1 MRESGNNRIK
11 DELNMNN
18 QNNTESDD
26 LLARLEKQLDDIDT
40 AEILQ
45 DMTPESLKEK
55 GFIGDKTV
63 KIPKRFAK
71 QETEKEHLAFEEG
84 VEFERLSESVLIDE
98 VGVESLLY
106 LDDVENG
113 RIIATRDADE
123 SSPVAAGINVVR
135 KEKDGKEL
143 YYALVRGKVVI
154 IKNALHV
161 IASDRDCKL
170 SVRIDQE
177 KMNAFL
183 DCEPGLGRGRSL
195 SSGAVRDA
203 LNGQG
208 IKFGIDENRITEIVG
223 VAETS
228 KKRQKDV
235 CIASGKPPLPG
246 ADGSIEYLFSSENLD
261 ADFKILADGRIDYHH
276 SQNIVMAKKD
286 QFLARLIAP
295 KQGRAGVNVL
305 GRDVPAPSGTPAVLA
320 AGEGVRADKG
330 ATEFYAA
337 INGSIILNGSVIE
350 VVNTYVVDGDVDFS
364 TGNIQFNGNVLING
378 NVPDGFEVKAEGDII
393 VAKIVESARLEAGR
407 DIVIKG
413 GVQGKG
419 RGLISAGRDIK
430 VGYAQNARLEA
441 QGNIYI
447 GNFAINSYVFTSKNL
462 VMLEKR
468 GSVIGGEVF
477 AQRGIDVR
485 ILGSENGVKTSA
497 EAGTNYLVLR
507 RISELD
513 TAIEFCERN
522 ILKIDDS
529 LKTFYSRMK
538 SGQPMTDATKQV
550 IAKTIEKKKDLEQ
563 RRAIMFAKRTDLF
576 EQSRE
581 RDACFVKVKQTCF
594 ADVTIKI
601 KEYKTVV
608 TKERNNV
615 RFFEDR
621 NAETIAVGAY

>member
-1 MRESGNNRIK
+1 MEP
-11 DELNMNN
+11 
-18 QNNTESDD
+18 DD
-26 LLARLEKQLDDIDT
+26 LLARLEKQLDEIDT

-55 GFIGDKTV
+55 GFIGNKAV
-63 KIPKRFAK
+63 KIPKRFAT

-84 VEFERLSESVLIDE
+84 VEFERLPETVLLE
-98 VGVESLLY
+98 QVGAESLQY
-106 LDDVENG
+106 LDDVESG
-113 RIIATRDADE
+113 GIIAMRDADE
-123 SSPVAAGINVVR
+123 SSPVVAGINVVR

-143 YYALVRGKVVI
+143 YYAQVRGKVVI
-154 IKNALHV
+154 IKNVLHV
-161 IASDRDCKL
+161 IASDRDCTL
-170 SVRIDQE
+170 SVRIDRE
-177 KMNAFL
+177 KMNVIL
-183 DCEPGLGRGRSL
+183 DCEPGLGRGRPL
-195 SSGAVRDA
+195 SFGAVMDA

-208 IKFGIDENRITEIVG
+208 IKFGVDEKRITEVVG

-228 KKRQKDV
+228 KKGQKDV

-246 ADGSIEYLFSSENLD
+246 ACGSIEYLFSNEGLD

-305 GRDVPAPSGTPAVLA
+305 GREVPAPGGAPAVLA

-350 VVNTYVVDGDVDFS
+350 VVNTYVVEGDVDFS

-419 RGLISAGRDIK
+419 KGLISAGRDIK

-485 ILGSENGVKTSA
+485 VLGSENGVKTSA
-497 EAGTNYLVLR
+497 EAGTNYLVVR
-507 RISELD
+507 KISELD
-513 TAIEFCERN
+513 AAIEFCERN

-538 SGQPMTDATKQV
+538 SGAPMTDATKQV
-550 IAKTIEKKKDLEQ
+550 VAKTIEKKKDLEQ
-563 RRAIMFAKRTDLF
+563 RRTIMFAKRTDLF

-621 NAETIAVGAY
+621 NAEAIVAGAY

>member
-1 MRESGNNRIK
+1 MGRLMEP
-11 DELNMNN
+11 
-18 QNNTESDD
+18 DD
-26 LLARLEKQLDDIDT
+26 LLVRLEKQLDEIDT

-55 GFIGDKTV
+55 GFIGNKAV

-84 VEFERLSESVLIDE
+84 VEFERLSETVLIE
-98 VGVESLLY
+98 QVGVESLQY

-113 RIIATRDADE
+113 GIIATRDADE
-123 SSPVAAGINVVR
+123 SSPVVAGINVVR

-143 YYALVRGKVVI
+143 YYASVRGKVVI

-170 SVRIDQE
+170 SVRIDRE
-177 KMNAFL
+177 KMNVFL

-195 SSGAVRDA
+195 SAGAVMDA

-208 IKFGIDENRITEIVG
+208 IKFGVDEKRITEVLC

-228 KKRQKDV
+228 KKGQKDV

-246 ADGSIEYLFSSENLD
+246 ACGSIEYLFSNEGLD

-286 QFLARLIAP
+286 QLLARLIAP

-305 GRDVPAPSGTPAVLA
+305 GREVPAPGGAPAVLA

-330 ATEFYAA
+330 AAEFYAA

-350 VVNTYVVDGDVDFS
+350 VVNTYVVEGDVDFS

-419 RGLISAGRDIK
+419 KGLISAGRDIK

-485 ILGSENGVKTSA
+485 VLGSENGVKTSA
-497 EAGTNYLVLR
+497 EAGTNYLVVR
-507 RISELD
+507 KISELD
-513 TAIEFCERN
+513 AAIEFCERN

-538 SGQPMTDATKQV
+538 SGAPMNDGTKQV
-550 IAKTIEKKKDLEQ
+550 VAKTIEKKKDLEQ
-563 RRAIMFAKRTDLF
+563 RRTIMFAKRTDLF

-601 KEYKTVV
+601 KEYKTLV

-621 NAETIAVGAY
+621 NAEAIVAGAY

>member
-1 MRESGNNRIK
+1 
-11 DELNMNN
+11 
-18 QNNTESDD
+18 
-26 LLARLEKQLDDIDT
+26 
-40 AEILQ
+40 
-45 DMTPESLKEK
+45 
-55 GFIGDKTV
+55 
-63 KIPKRFAK
+63 
-71 QETEKEHLAFEEG
+71 
-84 VEFERLSESVLIDE
+84 
-98 VGVESLLY
+98 
-106 LDDVENG
+106 
-113 RIIATRDADE
+113 
-123 SSPVAAGINVVR
+123 
-135 KEKDGKEL
+135 
-143 YYALVRGKVVI
+143 
-154 IKNALHV
+154 
-161 IASDRDCKL
+161 
-170 SVRIDQE
+170 
-177 KMNAFL
+177 
-183 DCEPGLGRGRSL
+183 
-195 SSGAVRDA
+195 
-203 LNGQG
+203 
-208 IKFGIDENRITEIVG
+208 
-223 VAETS
+223 
-228 KKRQKDV
+228 
-235 CIASGKPPLPG
+235 
-246 ADGSIEYLFSSENLD
+246 
-261 ADFKILADGRIDYHH
+261 
-276 SQNIVMAKKD
+276 
-286 QFLARLIAP
+286 
-295 KQGRAGVNVL
+295 
-305 GRDVPAPSGTPAVLA
+305 VLA

>member
-1 MRESGNNRIK
+1 MGCVRETV
-11 DELNMNN
+11 MPNN
-18 QNNTESDD
+18 QNNIEPDD
-26 LLARLEKQLDDIDT
+26 LLARLEKQLDEIDT
-40 AEILQ
+40 AEFLQ

-55 GFIGDKTV
+55 GFIGDKAV
-63 KIPKRFAK
+63 EIPSRFEK
-71 QETEKEHLAFEEG
+71 HETEKEHLVFEDG
-84 VEFERLSESVLIDE
+84 VEFERLPESALIDD
-98 VGVESLLY
+98 VPVESLLY
-106 LDDVENG
+106 LDDVEDG
-113 RIIATRDADE
+113 QLIATRNADE
-123 SSPVAAGINVVR
+123 SAPVSVGINVAR
-135 KEKDGKEL
+135 KEKEGKEL
-143 YYALVRGKVVI
+143 YSALVRGKVVI
-154 IKNALHV
+154 IRNALNV
-161 IASDRDCKL
+161 IASDRDCTL
-170 SVRIDQE
+170 SVRIDPQE
-177 KMNAFL
+177 MNAFL

-195 SSGAVRDA
+195 SVGAIRDA
-203 LNGQG
+203 LGSQG
-208 IKFGIDENRITEIVG
+208 IRFGVDENRIAQVIG
-223 VAETS
+223 DAEAS
-228 KKRQKDV
+228 KKAQKDV
-235 CIASGKPPLPG
+235 CIASGKPPVPG
-246 ADGSIEYLFSSENLD
+246 ADGSVEYLFSNDNQD

-276 SQNIVMAKKD
+276 SQNIVMAQKD
-286 QFLARLIAP
+286 QMLARLIAP
-295 KQGRAGVNVL
+295 RPGRVGVNVL
-305 GRDVPAPSGTPAVLA
+305 GKEVPACSGAPAALA
-320 AGEGVRADKG
+320 AGEGVRAGKG

-337 INGSIILNGSVIE
+337 INGSIIVNGSVIE

-441 QGNIYI
+441 QGNVYI

-485 ILGSENGVKTSA
+485 VLGSENGVKTSA

-522 ILKIDDS
+522 VLKIDDS

-538 SGQPMTDATKQV
+538 SGQPMSDGTKQV
-550 IAKTIEKKKDLEQ
+550 IAKTLQKKKDLEQ

-594 ADVTIKI
+594 ADVTVKI
-601 KEYKTVV
+601 KEYRMVV
-608 TKERNNV
+608 SKERNNV

-621 NAETIAVGAY
+621 KSETIAVGAY

>member
-1 MRESGNNRIK
+1 MP
-11 DELNMNN
+11 NN
-18 QNNTESDD
+18 QNNTGPDD
-26 LLARLEKQLDDIDT
+26 LLARLEKQLDEIDT

-55 GFIGDKTV
+55 GFIGDKAV
-63 KIPKRFAK
+63 EIPSRFEK
-71 QETEKEHLAFEEG
+71 HETEKEHLVFEDN
-84 VEFERLSESVLIDE
+84 VEFERLQESSLIDDLS
-98 VGVESLLY
+98 VESLLY

-113 RIIATRDADE
+113 QLIATRDADE
-123 SSPVAAGINVVR
+123 SAPMVVGINVAR
-135 KEKDGKEL
+135 KEKDDKEL
-143 YYALVRGKVVI
+143 YCALVRGKVVM
-154 IKNALHV
+154 IKNVLHV
-161 IASDRDCKL
+161 VASDRDCTL
-170 SVRIDQE
+170 SVRIDPQE
-177 KMNAFL
+177 MNVFL
-183 DCEPGLGRGRSL
+183 DCEPGFGRGRSL
-195 SSGAVRDA
+195 SVGAVRDIM
-203 LNGQG
+203 NVQG
-208 IKFGIDENRITEIVG
+208 IRFGIDENRIAQVIG
-223 VAETS
+223 DAEAS
-228 KKRQKDV
+228 KKAQKDV
-235 CIASGKPPLPG
+235 CIASGRPPVPG
-246 ADGSIEYLFSSENLD
+246 ANGSVEYLFSND
-261 ADFKILADGRIDYHH
+261 NQGADFKILADGRIDYHH

-286 QFLARLIAP
+286 QMLARLIAP
-295 KQGRAGVNVL
+295 TQGRAGVNVL
-305 GRDVPAPSGTPAVLA
+305 GKEVPAISGAPAVLA
-320 AGEGVRADKG
+320 AGEGVRAEKG
-330 ATEFYAA
+330 ATEFYAT
-337 INGSIILNGSVIE
+337 INGSIIVNGSVIE

-441 QGNIYI
+441 QGNVYI

-485 ILGSENGVKTSA
+485 VLGSENGVKTSA
-497 EAGTNYLVLR
+497 EAGTNYLILR

-513 TAIEFCERN
+513 TALEFCERN
-522 ILKIDDS
+522 VLKIDDS

-538 SGQPMTDATKQV
+538 SGQPLSDGTKQV
-550 IAKTIEKKKDLEQ
+550 IAKTLQKKKDLEQ

-594 ADVTIKI
+594 SDVTVKI
-601 KEYKTVV
+601 KEYKMVV
-608 TKERNNV
+608 SKERNNV

-621 NAETIAVGAY
+621 KSETIAVGAY